1 MHRVNDRRCIAQ
13 ILRVPNPGA
22 SVENSNDLVLR
33 GGGQDTLYFVLKVEF
48 VKYENKLVYLNLC
61 LV

>member
-33 GGGQDTLYFVLKVEF
+33 GGGAGYIVFCFES
-48 VKYENKLVYLNLC
+48 
-61 LV
+61 